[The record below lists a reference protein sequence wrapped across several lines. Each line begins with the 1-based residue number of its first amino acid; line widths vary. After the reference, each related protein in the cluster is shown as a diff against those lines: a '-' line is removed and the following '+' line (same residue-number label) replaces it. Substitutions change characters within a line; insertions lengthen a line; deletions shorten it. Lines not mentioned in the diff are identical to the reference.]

1 MASTIFKPLPHGQIA
16 ASSAIPSNT
25 NGLSLPTNASLGL
38 GASTPMPGIVPSL
51 LNFGNP
57 QPPATYNWAH
67 LLQLAAASRNS
78 ASVGGIFGIPPP
90 CNWPLFAE
98 TASASAVTP
107 FTQQAMGFGS
117 ANLSNGGLLQACA
130 PSLSSPEQA

>member
-1 MASTIFKPLPHGQIA
+1 MTSTIFKPLPHGQIA
-16 ASSAIPSNT
+16 APIAQNT
-25 NGLSLPTNASLGL
+25 NGLSISSNASLGL
-38 GASTPMPGIVPSL
+38 GASAPMVPPL
-51 LNFGNP
+51 LGFGNA
-57 QPPATYNWAH
+57 QASATYNWAH

-78 ASVGGIFGIPPP
+78 TGVGGIFGIPPP

-98 TASASAVTP
+98 TASASAATP